1 MFVVV
6 FLLRLSFI
14 SALFTS
20 TLICIHFVFAALCN
34 VQITGLYGTLLA
46 RLPSKTSTIFTAN
59 EEDLRPTSLK
69 PRSAVLSPG
78 EWSKLILARVLAQ
91 TIYDNDNAL
100 ASNDKIE
107 NSLIGSILLL
117 DEPTMMHSEVEEGQ
131 LLRDLRLT
139 GAATILTTNK
149 WATGRFADQIC
160 VVKNGSIVEMGTHN
174 ELIARG
180 PQQSLYAAKWHAMT
194 IQ

>member
-1 MFVVV
+1 MK
-6 FLLRLSFI
+6 
-14 SALFTS
+14 
-20 TLICIHFVFAALCN
+20 
-34 VQITGLYGTLLA
+34 QITGLYKSLLI

-59 EEDLRPTSLK
+59 EDDLRPTPLK
-69 PRSAVLSPG
+69 PRSTVLSPG

-107 NSLIGSILLL
+107 NSLLGSILLL
-117 DEPTMMHSEVEEGQ
+117 DEPTTLFSEVDEGQ
-131 LLRDLRLT
+131 LYRDLRLT
-139 GAATILTTNK
+139 GAATVLSTNQ
-149 WATGRFADQIC
+149 WASGRFADHIC
-160 VVKNGSIVEMGTHN
+160 VVKNGAIVEVGTHN

-194 IQ
+194 QQ